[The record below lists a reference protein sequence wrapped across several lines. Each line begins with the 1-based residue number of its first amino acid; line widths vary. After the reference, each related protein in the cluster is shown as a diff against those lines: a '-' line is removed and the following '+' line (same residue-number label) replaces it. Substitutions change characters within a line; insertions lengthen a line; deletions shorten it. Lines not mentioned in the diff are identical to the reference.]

1 MITKQDIQNKLELG
15 DYIAGLEKQPDFV
28 VSSKSDISIGNA
40 IFLTIEIENVLNQYI
55 KLKNYVKNNYIE
67 SIFFVFLIL
76 PTYNGQGV
84 EWQEKKL
91 FKKNQ
96 KWLYLNI
103 YFTDYTQFIDAKP
116 QEALKLM
123 ATETLRGAKKFLS
136 GVKDFNFER
145 FYADVEDLFK
155 RQGWV

>member
-1 MITKQDIQNKLELG
+1 MTTLEKIEKQDFPLVGTEP
-15 DYIAGLEKQPDFV
+15 QPEFI
-28 VSSKSDISIGNA
+28 VSSKAYRASNASFSLKIQDLFNENLSISNYSVSKIKHLSF
-40 IFLTIEIENVLNQYI
+40 IFI
-55 KLKNYVKNNYIE
+55 
-67 SIFFVFLIL
+67 IL
-76 PTYNGQGV
+76 PSDWNGVQRP
-84 EWQEKKL
+84 ERKYYKNKECKL
-91 FKKNQ
+91 YVDLHISNYQ
-96 KWLYLNI
+96 
-103 YFTDYTQFIDAKP
+103 QFIDAKP